1 MPAVARANK
10 KDSVLSPDGGG
21 YKCRFP
27 LTVTT
32 GTATQSKVTADKIP
46 LVVAGD
52 LVVSHSLPDCV
63 PIDKSKL
70 SSFSSKVSACG
81 SKIAR
86 IGDAYGN
93 NTIIS
98 GSSKVFSN

>member
-1 MPAVARANK
+1 MPAVARANGG
-10 KDSVLSPDGGG
+10 DSVLSPDGGG
-21 YKCRFP
+21 YKCKFP

-32 GTATQSKVTADKIP
+32 GTATQVKVTADKKP

-52 LVVSHSLPDCV
+52 LVKPHTLPGCAATDM
-63 PIDKSKL
+63 SKL